1 MERAQVGLRHGVE
14 AAEDADV
21 CVDEEYG
28 GERGGGGEGDARG
41 RLRLKLLPTQALGAA
56 AQRVQVCEV
65 NDVVRLRGESA
76 LAWLGLGLEVRV
88 RVSVRD

>member
-1 MERAQVGLRHGVE
+1 MERPQVGLRHGVE

-28 GERGGGGEGDARG
+28 GERGGGGEGDARW

-56 AQRVQVCEV
+56 A
-65 NDVVRLRGESA
+65 
-76 LAWLGLGLEVRV
+76 
-88 RVSVRD
+88 